1 MLLLEEIF
9 KSRKNE
15 FSEIYNLRI
24 HRGLSWLKKANELDD
39 DLELQ
44 FMSLWVALNAIHAQ
58 DSTQVENEQNLSQF
72 IQSIFQKDIGAKI
85 NHLLW
90 GKLHQPILQLFNNCY
105 VYQEFW
111 DYQNQKITA
120 LVCQQGLERKK
131 HKLQTALENK
141 LSVDILQ
148 GVFHGLYTLHHQL
161 VQGGATYNSAVNR
174 KQLQDSCRILSSLM
188 PVFIL
193 LLLENAQ
200 SMDSKKP
207 FYPLVQVC

>member
-72 IQSIFQKDIGAKI
+72 IQ
-85 NHLLW
+85 
-90 GKLHQPILQLFNNCY
+90 
-105 VYQEFW
+105 
-111 DYQNQKITA
+111 
-120 LVCQQGLERKK
+120 
-131 HKLQTALENK
+131 
-141 LSVDILQ
+141 
-148 GVFHGLYTLHHQL
+148 
-161 VQGGATYNSAVNR
+161 
-174 KQLQDSCRILSSLM
+174 
-188 PVFIL
+188 
-193 LLLENAQ
+193 
-200 SMDSKKP
+200 
-207 FYPLVQVC
+207 